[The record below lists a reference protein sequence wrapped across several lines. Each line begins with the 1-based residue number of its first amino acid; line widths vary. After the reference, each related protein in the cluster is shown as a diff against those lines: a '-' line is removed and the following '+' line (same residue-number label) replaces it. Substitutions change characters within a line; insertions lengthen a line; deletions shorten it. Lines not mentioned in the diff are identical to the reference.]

1 MGAARLLAKGWI
13 VFCLYT
19 GALALA
25 GANGA
30 VPSGEGWRVVVCL
43 LLFGA
48 MGILFIAGYGL
59 SAGHVHPPIPT
70 ELKLQNLL
78 PRFSELVFIAFA
90 LVLLVVQLLYAPAYH
105 QGPAVD
111 GLESAIRFAV
121 FGERTLENAL
131 LACHADGG
139 RLFIS
144 ALAWTLAIIFL
155 GSALSRVRLGATIV
169 RFERKR
175 RPEALGALPL
185 AIALFLV
192 AIAGFQF
199 LYMGTAYGLLPCR
212 ALGGLFGDAMIAIGP
227 LMLAYLIL
235 AVFTNLLALGRDG

>member
-13 VFCLYT
+13 AFCLYT
-19 GALALA
+19 GALALG

-30 VPSGEGWRVVVCL
+30 VPSGEGWMVVVCL

-59 SAGHVHPPIPT
+59 SAGHVHPPALT
-70 ELKLQNLL
+70 EIKLQNLL

-90 LVLLVVQLLYAPAYH
+90 LILLIVQLLYAPAYH

-121 FGERTLENAL
+121 VGQRTLEDAL
-131 LACHADGG
+131 LTCRADGG

-144 ALAWTLAIIFL
+144 ALAWVLAAIFL
-155 GSALSRVRLGATIV
+155 GSALSRVRLGASIV

-175 RPEALGALPL
+175 RPEALGAQPL
-185 AIALFLV
+185 ALALGLV
-192 AIAGFQF
+192 AVAGIQL
-199 LYMGTAYGLLPCR
+199 LYVGTAYTLLPCS
-212 ALGGLFGDAMIAIGP
+212 ALGGLFGAAMVGIGP
-227 LMLAYLIL
+227 LMLAYLIDGAL
-235 AVFTNLLALGRDG
+235 TNLLALGPEG

>member
-13 VFCLYT
+13 AFCLYT
-19 GALALA
+19 GALALG

-30 VPSGEGWRVVVCL
+30 VPPGEGWMVVVCL

-59 SAGHVHPPIPT
+59 SAGHVQRPMPT
-70 ELKLQNLL
+70 ALKLKNLL

-90 LVLLVVQLLYAPAYH
+90 LVLLIVQLLYAPAYRE
-105 QGPAVD
+105 GPAVD
-111 GLESAIRFAV
+111 GLESAVRFAV
-121 FGERTLENAL
+121 FGESRLEYAL

-144 ALAWTLAIIFL
+144 ALAWTLALIFF
-155 GSALSRVRLGATIV
+155 GSALSRLRLGATIV

-175 RPEALGALPL
+175 RPEALGAQPL
-185 AIALFLV
+185 AFALGLV
-192 AIAGFQF
+192 AVAGFQL
-199 LYMGTAYGLLPCR
+199 LYMGTAYVLLPCR
-212 ALGGLFGDAMIAIGP
+212 ALGGLFGDSIIAIGP
-227 LMLAYLIL
+227 LMLAYLIIAAL
-235 AVFTNLLALGRDG
+235 TNLLALGPDG